1 MGGNLTSLGKGEES
15 VSLGQGVL
23 KARRTVR
30 LDENSGLVQ
39 RYMAQGTPVI
49 NLLNIKKIM
58 AEYSMPFDP
67 VVWPETGQSAAY
79 STVRYN
85 PIWLWVGLVGS
96 AALLILRNKK
106 SFCRLHH

>member
-1 MGGNLTSLGKGEES
+1 
-15 VSLGQGVL
+15 
-23 KARRTVR
+23 
-30 LDENSGLVQ
+30 
-39 RYMAQGTPVI
+39 
-49 NLLNIKKIM
+49 M

-85 PIWLWVGLVGS
+85 PIWLWVGLAGS
-96 AALLILRNKK
+96 AILLLLILRNKK